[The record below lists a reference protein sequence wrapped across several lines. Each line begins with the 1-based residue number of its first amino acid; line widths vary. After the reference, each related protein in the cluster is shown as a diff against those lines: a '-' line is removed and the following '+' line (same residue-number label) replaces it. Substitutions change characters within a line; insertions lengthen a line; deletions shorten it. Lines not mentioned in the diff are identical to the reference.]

1 MSKYQNKYRIPSAR
15 APFWDYGWNAAYFVT
30 ICTHN
35 RMHWFGEIVNGEMI
49 LSDIGKIAQQCWLE
63 IPQHFPFVKLDAFV
77 VMPNHIH
84 GILIIDKPET
94 HANPDHNSIPP
105 VETQNFASLN
115 PNMHAPSETQN
126 IASLHPNIPA
136 CIESDFPPEFSIFIN
151 PDYNSIPPV
160 ETQNIASLHSIIH
173 APSETQDIASL
184 HSNMHAP
191 SMQYNN
197 TQNKF
202 GAQSQNLASIIRG
215 FKIGVTKN
223 ARMIHPNFKWQA
235 RYHDHIIRNEDSWQ
249 TISNYILNNPAQWEE
264 DILYT
269 SKHT

>member
-1 MSKYQNKYRIPSAR
+1 
-15 APFWDYGWNAAYFVT
+15 
-30 ICTHN
+30 
-35 RMHWFGEIVNGEMI
+35 
-49 LSDIGKIAQQCWLE
+49 
-63 IPQHFPFVKLDAFV
+63 
-77 VMPNHIH
+77 
-84 GILIIDKPET
+84 
-94 HANPDHNSIPP
+94 
-105 VETQNFASLN
+105 
-115 PNMHAPSETQN
+115 MHAPSETQN

-136 CIESDFPPEFSIFIN
+136 PS
-151 PDYNSIPPV
+151 
-160 ETQNIASLHSIIH
+160 ETQNIV
-173 APSETQDIASL
+173 SL
-184 HSNMHAP
+184 HSNIPAP
-191 SMQYNN
+191 SMKSNN

-269 SKHT
+269 TKHT

>member
-126 IASLHPNIPA
+126 IASLHPN
-136 CIESDFPPEFSIFIN
+136 
-151 PDYNSIPPV
+151 
-160 ETQNIASLHSIIH
+160 
-173 APSETQDIASL
+173 
-184 HSNMHAP
+184 MHAP

-264 DILYT
+264 DILCT
-269 SKHT
+269 TKPT